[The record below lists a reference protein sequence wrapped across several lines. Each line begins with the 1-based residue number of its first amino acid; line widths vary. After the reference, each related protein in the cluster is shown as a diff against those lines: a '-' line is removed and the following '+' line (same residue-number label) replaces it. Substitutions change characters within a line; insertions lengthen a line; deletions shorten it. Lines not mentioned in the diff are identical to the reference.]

1 MSERLDITY
10 RLDCAGLKINLYSP
24 RVLYVKLT
32 SHSYTL
38 HLRSYNVHQ
47 SILELIN
54 THLLSINLLQ
64 RSFSFL
70 LFFLDLPCSI
80 QDLSSLTR
88 DWTCVPRIGN
98 YLNHK
103 ATGKALLFIIKKN
116 FILKVQTLHKSCN
129 SSMNTHTHTLH
140 LDLSII
146 NIILDFW
153 LPPFLSPL
161 SLSHTQL
168 FLWNPLKRSYR
179 YDPSLPNTLASRS

>member
-129 SSMNTHTHTLH
+129 SSMNTHTHTHASLRF
-140 LDLSII
+140 I
-146 NIILDFW
+146 N
-153 LPPFLSPL
+153 
-161 SLSHTQL
+161 
-168 FLWNPLKRSYR
+168 Y
-179 YDPSLPNTLASRS
+179 